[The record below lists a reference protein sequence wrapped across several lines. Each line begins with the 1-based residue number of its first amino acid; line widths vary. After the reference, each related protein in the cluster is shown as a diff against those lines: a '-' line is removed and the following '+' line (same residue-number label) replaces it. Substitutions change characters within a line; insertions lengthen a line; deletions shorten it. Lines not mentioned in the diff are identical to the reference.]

1 MKYIDMHTHTTASDG
16 VYTPR
21 QLIKYG
27 ISKGLQG
34 IAITDHDTVDGID
47 EGLNAVINK
56 KDFIVIPGIE
66 LSTEYMGKEV
76 HILGY
81 SINYKCENLLSTLS
95 FLQKKREN
103 RVIEVIAKLQKL
115 QINIT
120 YDELIKRFGSSSVGR
135 PHVAELLI
143 TKGYVDTI
151 EEAFNKYLKKGCVAY
166 VDRYKITPFEGINL
180 IKQAGGVAVIAHPKL
195 IKNDKIV
202 TDIIK
207 KGIDGIEVYH
217 PEHNTNDQKK
227 FLQIAKEYNLI
238 ITAGSDFHR
247 PPTSKDSHD
256 DLGDKKISTENIQ
269 DIIATIK

>member
-47 EGLNAVINK
+47 EGLNAVISK

-103 RVIEVIAKLQKL
+103 RVIEVITKLQKL

-120 YDELIKRFGSSSVGR
+120 YDELIKRFGSSALGR

-143 TKGYVDTI
+143 AKGYVDTI

-227 FLQIAKEYNLI
+227 FLQIAKDYNLI

-247 PPTSKDSHD
+247 PPTSKDSHG
-256 DLGDKKISTENIQ
+256 DLGDKKIPIKNIQ
-269 DIIATIK
+269 DIITTIK

>member
-47 EGLNAVINK
+47 EGLNAVISK

-227 FLQIAKEYNLI
+227 FLQIAKDYNLI

-247 PPTSKDSHD
+247 PPTSKDSHG
-256 DLGDKKISTENIQ
+256 DLGDKKIPIKNIQ
-269 DIIATIK
+269 DIITTIK